1 MKILD
6 TLWGIALTVM
16 MYAILTTLG
25 YQVITNENLKL
36 SIFIGTFGTFIGR
49 FGLAKAL
56 QGVEADFNPYRET
69 LTLIGLIIIT
79 YMYYG

>member
-1 MKILD
+1 MKIAD

-25 YQVITNENLKL
+25 YQVITNEDLKL

-49 FGLAKAL
+49 FGRLKHCTIQTNQNEL
-56 QGVEADFNPYRET
+56 
-69 LTLIGLIIIT
+69 
-79 YMYYG
+79 

>member
-25 YQVITNENLKL
+25 YQVITNEDLKL

-49 FGLAKAL
+49 FVLAKAL

>member
-6 TLWGIALTVM
+6 TLWGIALTII

-25 YQVITNENLKL
+25 YQVITNEDLKA
-36 SIFIGTFGTFIGR
+36 SIVLGAMSTLIAR

-79 YMYYG
+79 YIYYG

>member
-1 MKILD
+1 MKILN

-25 YQVITNENLKL
+25 YQVITNEDLKL

-49 FGLAKAL
+49 FALAKAL

-69 LTLIGLIIIT
+69 LTLIGLIIVT
-79 YMYYG
+79 YLYYG

>member
-1 MKILD
+1 MKIID

-25 YQVITNENLKL
+25 YQVITNEDLKL

-49 FGLAKAL
+49 FALAKAL
-56 QGVEADFNPYRET
+56 QGVEADFNVYRET

>member
-1 MKILD
+1 
-6 TLWGIALTVM
+6 
-16 MYAILTTLG
+16 LG
-25 YQVITNENLKL
+25 YQVITNEDLKL

-49 FGLAKAL
+49 FTLAKAL